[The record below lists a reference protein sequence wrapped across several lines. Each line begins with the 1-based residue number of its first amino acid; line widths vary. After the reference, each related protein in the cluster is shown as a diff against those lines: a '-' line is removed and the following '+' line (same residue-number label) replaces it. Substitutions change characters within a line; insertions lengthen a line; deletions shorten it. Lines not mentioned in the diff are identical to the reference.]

1 MFNDNVFMFIG
12 FEVLGFELPLWAL
25 FLIGIIVVMVAWKF
39 IKFAIKLMMIVIV
52 FFVILMVID
61 YFNVV
66 SGIQNLF
73 LSVI

>member
-1 MFNDNVFMFIG
+1 MFIG

-39 IKFAIKLMMIVIV
+39 IKFALKIMMIVIV
-52 FFVILMVID
+52 FFIILMVID
-61 YFNVV
+61 YFNII
-66 SGIQNLF
+66 SGIQNLL

>member
-1 MFNDNVFMFIG
+1 MFIG

>member
-1 MFNDNVFMFIG
+1 MFIG
-12 FEVLGFELPLWAL
+12 FQLLGFELPLWAL

-52 FFVILMVID
+52 FFIILMVID
-61 YFNVV
+61 YFNII
-66 SGIQNLF
+66 SGIQNLL